1 MLPNTVEDLTKM
13 TKKEFDDLIKP
24 YKDYTQGI
32 NLYGKKNTNPNNIT
46 IYNNLMKLSMK
57 MRNEGLSFK
66 EPTLTKEEKTKKK
79 EKVKKSKSGRLL
91 EHYQDKNDR
100 QEQIIKSVD
109 DTDMWVRYQGYQ
121 VHKEM
126 DFIREHDGEDFVFL
140 KNKRIEGIN
149 RELFILEA
157 LKENGELVADYGGTE
172 VKRIFQKNEFK
183 STCRIRYNSPLNM
196 YIDEPKESYVYLNIF
211 EKGGKR
217 FLTIKTY
224 RTSKEASE
232 DLEIGQS
239 FIRQACREAERV
251 EDGEK
256 SRVGVKPKKGTIL
269 RVGSGW
275 LTNKDNDYI
284 IERNKRIMEAKGW
297 LK

>member
-1 MLPNTVEDLTKM
+1 MIMLPNTVEELTNM

-46 IYNNLMKLSMK
+46 IYNNLMKLSME
-57 MRNEGLSFK
+57 MRDEGLSFK
-66 EPTLTKEEKTKKK
+66 NPTLTKEERTEKK

-109 DTDMWVRYQGYQ
+109 DDDMWVRYQGYQ

-196 YIDEPKESYVYLNIF
+196 YIDEPEYLLVYILL
-211 EKGGKR
+211 EGKK
-217 FLTIKTY
+217 LKVKTY
-224 RTSKEASE
+224 RTAREASE
-232 DLEIGQS
+232 DLDVNQQTV
-239 FIRQACREAERV
+239 RQAYRDTESEGKIRC
-251 EDGEK
+251 K
-256 SRVGVKPKKGTIL
+256 LKGGYMYRFNYSL
-269 RVGSGW
+269 
-275 LTNKDNDYI
+275 NKDNLFWDTEDNDYI

>member
-1 MLPNTVEDLTKM
+1 MDFNNIKCEDYTDSQYKQLVKDNKSNPTILNLLQ
-13 TKKEFDDLIKP
+13 TKKFKFLESGGKFKP
-24 YKDYTQGI
+24 E
-32 NLYGKKNTNPNNIT
+32 PIT
-46 IYNNLMKLSMK
+46 KVD
-57 MRNEGLSFK
+57 
-66 EPTLTKEEKTKKK
+66 KEEM
-79 EKVKKSKSGRLL
+79 KKSKSGRLL

-109 DTDMWVRYQGYQ
+109 DDDMWVRYQGYQ

-196 YIDEPKESYVYLNIF
+196 YIDEPEYLLVYILL
-211 EKGGKR
+211 EGKK
-217 FLTIKTY
+217 LKVKTY
-224 RTSKEASE
+224 RTAREASE
-232 DLEIGQS
+232 DLDVNQQTV
-239 FIRQACREAERV
+239 RQAYRDTESEGKIRC
-251 EDGEK
+251 K
-256 SRVGVKPKKGTIL
+256 LKGGYMYRFNYSL
-269 RVGSGW
+269 
-275 LTNKDNDYI
+275 NKDNLFWDTEDNDYI